1 MAAQQNQIHLG
12 KENSIPM
19 QGMVSCLH
27 FFVYSQVYLRQLPNQ
42 LMEQQYSFLD
52 IVRNWVVWDFLCFGV
67 LSLTDKGTKATYQ
80 PKLAVLGL
88 SAGDHTECS

>member
-12 KENSIPM
+12 KASSIPK
-19 QGMVSCLH
+19 QGTVSCLH

-52 IVRNWVVWDFLCFGV
+52 IVRNWVVWDFLCFRV
-67 LSLTDKGTKATYQ
+67 LSLTDKGTKAAYQ

-88 SAGDHTECS
+88 SAGNHMKCS

>member
-27 FFVYSQVYLRQLPNQ
+27 FFVYSQVS

-67 LSLTDKGTKATYQ
+67 LSLTDKGTKAAYQ

-88 SAGDHTECS
+88 SAGDHIKCS